1 MIIIPAVDI
10 KNGKCVRLIQ
20 GRMEDETVFSNDPA
34 AMAQKWANA
43 GAELIHVVDLDGAF
57 EKSPQNLDAVKSI
70 IKTVDTPIQL
80 GGGIRNERT
89 AKILLDMGVQRVIIG
104 TEAIKNPEWVMQTA
118 RHFPDQVV
126 VGIDARNGRVAIEG
140 WTQTTDTRAIDLAK
154 RFEDCG
160 VAAINFT
167 DIYRDGMQTGPNIT
181 ETGRLAEA
189 ISIPVVASGGVS
201 TIEDI
206 KNLLP
211 LETVGVSG
219 VITGKALYSGTLDFE
234 QALALVQ
241 SYTNPEI
248 SRHKKLLD
256 KYIAEN

>member
-34 AMAQKWANA
+34 AMAQKWARA

-57 EKSPQNLDAVKSI
+57 EKSPQNLDAVKKI
-70 IKTVDTPIQL
+70 INTVDTPIQL
-80 GGGIRNERT
+80 GGGIRTERT
-89 AKILLDMGVQRVIIG
+89 VSTLLDMGVGRVIIG
-104 TEAIKNPEWVMQTA
+104 TAAIHNPQWVMQTA
-118 RHFPDQVV
+118 RRFPGQVV

-140 WTQTTDTRAIDLAK
+140 WTETTPTRAVDLAK

-167 DIYRDGMQTGPNIT
+167 DIYRDGMQTGPNIA

-189 ISIPVVASGGVS
+189 ISIPVVASGGVA
-201 TIEDI
+201 TIDDI

-211 LETVGVSG
+211 LERVGVSG
-219 VITGKALYSGTLDFE
+219 VITGKALYSGTLDFK
-234 QALALVQ
+234 QALSLVQ
-241 SYTNPEI
+241 SG
-248 SRHKKLLD
+248 
-256 KYIAEN
+256 KYGEG